1 MTESESHPRQTLGP
15 FLAALTVI
23 VVLVV
28 IIAVLNS
35 IGVFGRNDPTP
46 EQLVRTAVVGQNDGL
61 QRKDYSRF
69 QSYTCKA
76 QAGNAADVLAKQ
88 EDSATK
94 NGQRYVDE
102 VRDIKFDGQQ
112 ATAVLVYHFDKTPDQ
127 KPTAPV
133 VLVNE
138 DGGWKVCSPVPS

>member
-15 FLAALTVI
+15 FLAALAVI

-28 IIAVLNS
+28 IVGVLNA

-61 QRKDYSRF
+61 QRQDYARF
-69 QSYTCKA
+69 SAYTCKA
-76 QAGNAADVLAKQ
+76 QAGTEADVLARQ
-88 EDSATK
+88 QDSAAK
-94 NGQRYVDE
+94 KGQRYVDE
-102 VRDIKFDGQQ
+102 VTDIKFDGEK

-127 KPTAPV
+127 KPKAPV
-133 VLVNE
+133 VLVHE
-138 DGGWKVCSPVPS
+138 DGAWKVCSPVPS

>member
-15 FLAALTVI
+15 FLAALAVI

-28 IIAVLNS
+28 IVAVLNA

-61 QRKDYSRF
+61 QRKDYARF
-69 QSYTCKA
+69 STYTCKA
-76 QAGNAADVLAKQ
+76 QVGTEADVLGKQ
-88 EDSATK
+88 EVSAAK

-102 VRDIKFDGQQ
+102 VRDITFDGQK
-112 ATAVLVYHFDKTPDQ
+112 ATAVLVYHFDKMPDQ

-133 VLVNE
+133 ALVNE
-138 DGGWKVCSPVPS
+138 GGAWKVCSPGPS

>member
-15 FLAALTVI
+15 FLAALAVI

-28 IIAVLNS
+28 IVAVLNA

-61 QRKDYSRF
+61 QRKDYARF
-69 QSYTCKA
+69 STYTCKA
-76 QAGNAADVLAKQ
+76 QVGTEADVLGKQ
-88 EDSATK
+88 EVSAAK

-102 VRDIKFDGQQ
+102 VRDITFDGQK

-133 VLVNE
+133 ALVNE
-138 DGGWKVCSPVPS
+138 GGAWKVCSPGPS

>member
-15 FLAALTVI
+15 FLAALAVI

-28 IIAVLNS
+28 IVAVLNA

-61 QRKDYSRF
+61 QRKDYARF
-69 QSYTCKA
+69 STYTCKA
-76 QAGNAADVLAKQ
+76 QAGTQADVLAKQ
-88 EDSATK
+88 EASAAK

-102 VRDIKFDGQQ
+102 VTDIKFDGQK
-112 ATAVLVYHFDKTPDQ
+112 ATAVLMYHFDKTPDQ

-138 DGGWKVCSPVPS
+138 DGAWKVCSPVPS

>member
-15 FLAALTVI
+15 FLAALAVI

-28 IIAVLNS
+28 IIAVLNA

-61 QRKDYSRF
+61 QRKDYARF
-69 QSYTCKA
+69 STYTCKA
-76 QAGNAADVLAKQ
+76 QAGTEADVLAKQ
-88 EDSATK
+88 EDSAAK

-112 ATAVLVYHFDKTPDQ
+112 ATAVLMYHFDKTPDQ
-127 KPTAPV
+127 KPKAPV

-138 DGGWKVCSPVPS
+138 DGAWKVCSPVPS